1 MIRYKYVSIFLFSS
15 LSMLFF
21 ACTIRVYERPYYQ
34 EVGALDF
41 STIGATLWA
50 VFINMS
56 TVGYGAT
63 YPSTGPGRFLMILA
77 TLVGAFL
84 LSLLVSLIA
93 VGLMLEENKKEALS
107 EIAEKK
113 TAGSVIS
120 QALKYNALRNLRYKM
135 MDLPEEVRTD
145 HCPSVGE
152 VKKVRDRMMESVAD
166 FKEEK
171 KMNKDMDDSYATTEA
186 LLVVKN

>member
-1 MIRYKYVSIFLFSS
+1 MIRYKYVSITLFSS
-15 LSMLFF
+15 LSTGFF
-21 ACTIRVYERPYYQ
+21 ACTIRIYERPYYQ
-34 EVGALDF
+34 AVGALDF
-41 STIGATLWA
+41 STIGSSLWA

-63 YPSTGPGRFLMILA
+63 YPSTGPGRFLMIFA

-113 TAGSVIS
+113 RAGSVIS
-120 QALKYNALRNLRYKM
+120 TALKYNALRNLRYKM
-135 MDLPEEVRTD
+135 NDGHSSRHAPRSLSQCRRGQTSARQNDGVCAGFQR
-145 HCPSVGE
+145 G
-152 VKKVRDRMMESVAD
+152 
-166 FKEEK
+166 KENEQGHG
-171 KMNKDMDDSYATTEA
+171 
-186 LLVVKN
+186 

>member
-1 MIRYKYVSIFLFSS
+1 MIRYKYVSITLFSS
-15 LSMLFF
+15 LSTGFF
-21 ACTIRVYERPYYQ
+21 ACTIRIYERPYYQ
-34 EVGALDF
+34 AVGALDF
-41 STIGATLWA
+41 STIGSSLWA

-63 YPSTGPGRFLMILA
+63 YPSTGPGRFLMIFA

-113 TAGSVIS
+113 RAGSVIS
-120 QALKYNALRNLRYKM
+120 TALKYNALRNLRYKM
-135 MDLPEEVRTD
+135 MDIPVDMRPD

-152 VKKVRDRMMESVAD
+152 VKQVRDKMMESVQD